1 MLNTLP
7 TGYHTKH
14 GYDHWNKNRS
24 KDFHHD
30 VQMRLL
36 SDLDSDFRKLSKL
49 CWSVYLKL
57 EALRQE

>member
-36 SDLDSDFRKLSKL
+36 SDLDYDPDQTLGNSQSCVRL
-49 CWSVYLKL
+49 YT
-57 EALRQE
+57 